1 MVCPAKHAQSPVS
14 VAKQLGMDYASLGVI
29 TTSWGYGMVWME
41 MRRLR
46 TTEGQSEAALGL
58 LRYSVSNVAKE
69 PGLVQIHVYN
79 SASFHNDLALSLV
92 WDTHIP
98 HRQGSRTGLSISET
112 LNAFGLVEHSIWV
125 EKEARQAE
133 LI

>member
-1 MVCPAKHAQSPVS
+1 MVSSAKHTEITVRKANKAGTV
-14 VAKQLGMDYASLGVI
+14 YASYPLRKATCGCA
-29 TTSWGYGMVWME
+29 MVWME
-41 MRRLR
+41 MIRLR

-58 LRYSVSNVAKE
+58 LRYSVSNAAKE

-79 SASFHNDLALSLV
+79 SASFRNDLALSLV
-92 WDTHIP
+92 WDTHVP

-133 LI
+133 LV

>member
-1 MVCPAKHAQSPVS
+1 
-14 VAKQLGMDYASLGVI
+14 
-29 TTSWGYGMVWME
+29 MVWME
-41 MRRLR
+41 MIRLR

-58 LRYSVSNVAKE
+58 LRYSVRNVAKE

-79 SASFHNDLALSLV
+79 SASFHSDLALSLV
-92 WDTHIP
+92 WDTHVP

-133 LI
+133 LV